1 MQDFQQS
8 LLFSMMLSISFGPIA
23 LIVLRQ
29 SVLFGRMSAVPS
41 ALGAAIADVLYAAV
55 VLMSATLVS
64 VFVFQ
69 LQGLLIIASIVYLF
83 YLGVKIFMS
92 AGADIS
98 VSQQAGFISVFALTI
113 TNPLT
118 IVAITSY
125 VFASQSAAQA
135 VNIPAFLSGF
145 FIGSFAC
152 QMVYALGGDVIG
164 KILSGRVSFR
174 VLNWLG
180 GIYLVAFSIWKL
192 HYLIKDKGLLWG
204 MG

>member
-1 MQDFQQS
+1 MHDFRQS
-8 LLFSMMLSISFGPIA
+8 LLFSMVLSISFGPIA
-23 LIVLRQ
+23 LIILRQ
-29 SVLFGRMSAVPS
+29 SILYGRLSAVPS

-55 VLMSATLVS
+55 ALMGAALVS
-64 VFVFQ
+64 VFVVEHRN
-69 LQGLLIIASIVYLF
+69 LLVVVSIVYLF
-83 YLGVKIFMS
+83 YLGVKMFKYTDP
-92 AGADIS
+92 DIS
-98 VSQQAGFISVFALTI
+98 VSQQAGFISVFALTM

-145 FIGSFAC
+145 FIGSFVC

>member
-55 VLMSATLVS
+55 ALM
-64 VFVFQ
+64 
-69 LQGLLIIASIVYLF
+69 
-83 YLGVKIFMS
+83 M
-92 AGADIS
+92 
-98 VSQQAGFISVFALTI
+98 TI

-125 VFASQSAAQA
+125 VFANHSGGAA

-145 FIGSFAC
+145 FIGSLTC
-152 QMVYALGGDVIG
+152 QMVYVLGGGAVSNT
-164 KILSGRVSFR
+164 LSGRVNFKILS
-174 VLNWLG
+174 WLSG
-180 GIYLVAFSIWKL
+180 FYLIAFSIWKL
-192 HYLIKDKGLLWG
+192 HHFISGE
-204 MG
+204 MMA

>member
-8 LLFSMMLSISFGPIA
+8 LLFSMVLSISFGPIA

-55 VLMSATLVS
+55 ALMGATLVS

-69 LQGLLIIASIVYLF
+69 FQSLLVVASIVYLF
-83 YLGVKIFMS
+83 YLGVKIFKS
-92 AGADIS
+92 AGVDIS

-125 VFASQSAAQA
+125 VFANHSGGTA

-152 QMVYALGGDVIG
+152 QMVYALGGGAVN
-164 KILSGRVSFR
+164 KILSGRVNFKILS
-174 VLNWLG
+174 WLCG
-180 GIYLVAFSIWKL
+180 AYLIAFSIWKL
-192 HYLIKDKGLLWG
+192 HHFISGEKVMDLF
-204 MG
+204 